1 MNSLSASLIG
11 NGVLMLFLGILF
23 LMYRYQRKRA
33 ENEENLRKIEAAKVA
48 NLRKI
53 LELEREMATASHID
67 RDKLWKE
74 INEAKDEAL
83 SVEKGEKVDDIFG
96 TAKDA

>member
-1 MNSLSASLIG
+1 
-11 NGVLMLFLGILF
+11 MLFLGILF

-67 RDKLWKE
+67 RDKLWKK
-74 INEAKDEAL
+74 ISEAKEEAL

-96 TAKDA
+96 TEKDA

>member
-1 MNSLSASLIG
+1 VNSLSASLIG

-74 INEAKDEAL
+74 ISEAKDEAL

-96 TAKDA
+96 TEKDG